1 MKFTLHIQ
9 PVYGAGQRRRTR
21 MCRRPT
27 HLNIKQ
33 IQYKSQSTVF
43 GEFIYTKNI
52 YTHVHHIY
60 THLHRF
66 PGSYTLV
73 LLLIAR
79 RVPLDLR
86 LTIIY
91 NTGFDRQYKWPTPVQ
106 MFNTVAT
113 LQCLCERKYS
123 ILTIH
128 GVQQHTND
136 ATVTIGNIFALL
148 YVRVTRFPSAV
159 FCMWFFTVCTI
170 MLLQYMIATVGK
182 RKDTVILNQKL
193 VSFIIGG
200 MAL

>member
-1 MKFTLHIQ
+1 MQKTNTPQHQADSIQKSEYSFWWIYLHKE
-9 PVYGAGQRRRTR
+9 
-21 MCRRPT
+21 
-27 HLNIKQ
+27 HLHTCTP
-33 IQYKSQSTVF
+33 Y
-43 GEFIYTKNI
+43 IY
-52 YTHVHHIY
+52 IY